1 MAVGVRVAKQQLR
14 QQLREAL
21 KGMTS
26 QQMQE
31 ESLIL
36 VEKVRYLIVNVFDVI
51 KVLFL
56 SKISSFKLLSTNKP
70 EEYQFTLIWH
80 MKWTPVTF

>member
-26 QQMQE
+26 QQRQE

-36 VEKVRYLIVNVFDVI
+36 VEKVRYLIVNVFYVI

-56 SKISSFKLLSTNKP
+56 SKLSSFKILTTNKP
-70 EEYQFTLIWH
+70 EEY
-80 MKWTPVTF
+80 

>member
-1 MAVGVRVAKQQLR
+1 MAVGIRAAKQQLR

-26 QQMQE
+26 QQRQE

-36 VEKVRYLIVNVFDVI
+36 VEKVRYLIVNVFYVI

-56 SKISSFKLLSTNKP
+56 SKISSFKILTTNKP
-70 EEYQFTLIWH
+70 EEYQFILIWH
-80 MKWTPVTF
+80 MS

>member
-14 QQLREAL
+14 LQLREAL

-26 QQMQE
+26 QQRQE

-36 VEKVRYLIVNVFDVI
+36 VEKVRYLIVNVFYVI

-56 SKISSFKLLSTNKP
+56 SKLSSFKILTTNKP
-70 EEYQFTLIWH
+70 EEY
-80 MKWTPVTF
+80 

>member
-14 QQLREAL
+14 LQLREAL

-26 QQMQE
+26 QQRQE

-36 VEKVRYLIVNVFDVI
+36 VEKVRYLIVNVFYVI

-56 SKISSFKLLSTNKP
+56 SKLSSFKILTTNKP
-70 EEYQFTLIWH
+70 EEYQFILIWH
-80 MKWTPVTF
+80 MI

>member
-14 QQLREAL
+14 LQLREAL

-26 QQMQE
+26 QQRQE

-36 VEKVRYLIVNVFDVI
+36 VEKVRYLIVNVFYVI

-56 SKISSFKLLSTNKP
+56 SKLSSFKILATNKP
-70 EEYQFTLIWH
+70 EEY
-80 MKWTPVTF
+80 

>member
-1 MAVGVRVAKQQLR
+1 MAIGLRAAKQQLR

-26 QQMQE
+26 QQRQE

-36 VEKVRYLIVNVFDVI
+36 VEKVRYLIMNILCHKSLVFVNKYI
-51 KVLFL
+51 AL
-56 SKISSFKLLSTNKP
+56 SKSSLSTSHKNIS
-70 EEYQFTLIWH
+70 LS
-80 MKWTPVTF
+80 

>member
-1 MAVGVRVAKQQLR
+1 MAIGLRAAKQQLR

-26 QQMQE
+26 QQRQE

-36 VEKVRYLIVNVFDVI
+36 VEKVRYLIMNVLCYKSLVSVNKYI
-51 KVLFL
+51 AL
-56 SKISSFKLLSTNKP
+56 
-70 EEYQFTLIWH
+70 
-80 MKWTPVTF
+80 

>member
-1 MAVGVRVAKQQLR
+1 MAIGLRAAKQQLR

-26 QQMQE
+26 QQRQE

-36 VEKVRYLIVNVFDVI
+36 VEKVRYLVVNVLCHKSLVFI
-51 KVLFL
+51 NKYIAL
-56 SKISSFKLLSTNKP
+56 SKSSLSTSHKNIN
-70 EEYQFTLIWH
+70 LS
-80 MKWTPVTF
+80 

>member
-14 QQLREAL
+14 LQLREAL

-26 QQMQE
+26 QQRQE

-56 SKISSFKLLSTNKP
+56 SKLSSFKILTTNKP
-70 EEYQFTLIWH
+70 EEY
-80 MKWTPVTF
+80 